1 MAVAGTVLF
10 AGGVAAALAMFVR
23 PETPVPAAV
32 VAPDTA
38 NAPVAKAP
46 ARTVTLTGHDNMT
59 FGTTTLTATPGET
72 LTIVLQTVSNLPA
85 SSLVH
90 HNFVLLSP
98 SVSPA
103 AFVMLAAQSH
113 GQGDH
118 VPAALKHAVIAST
131 EIAKVGEDVVTTFRV
146 PDAPG
151 RYVFLC
157 SVPGHYGAGMK
168 GILEVAR

>member
-1 MAVAGTVLF
+1 
-10 AGGVAAALAMFVR
+10 
-23 PETPVPAAV
+23 
-32 VAPDTA
+32 
-38 NAPVAKAP
+38 
-46 ARTVTLTGHDNMT
+46 MT
-59 FGTTTLTATPGET
+59 FGTTTLRAAAGET
-72 LTIVLQTVSNLPA
+72 LTVVLKTVSTLPA

-98 SVSPA
+98 GVSPTS
-103 AFVMLAAQSH
+103 FVMLAAQSH
-113 GQGDH
+113 GHGEH
-118 VPAALKHAVIAST
+118 VPSALRHAVIAST